1 MKIKSIIV
9 EDTFEG
15 MQAIKV
21 LLQEHCPQ
29 IEIVGEA
36 SNNDEAYRLINEVK
50 PQLAFLDINLNNE
63 TSFQLL
69 KRLYDE
75 DKIDFEFI
83 FFTAH
88 GETENLVKALRLSA
102 LDFFQKPVDKNELI
116 AAVRRVEGKI
126 NKTFADTKSQLEMM
140 FELAVSRKSEN
151 DKIAIQLLKGIIER
165 IEIKNILWLE
175 TDEVFGKKN
184 SNMTKFVLS
193 DGTFLRANKNIGYYK
208 KMLASDYDFFS
219 ISQSVLINRHYLRR
233 YVHSTKTVY
242 MENGKTHI
250 ASKRH
255 GQKLKDYLSSNREL
269 SKLLKE
275 DSTFTKWLN
284 KMLHR
289 FDSVS

>member
-1 MKIKSIIV
+1 MKIKSVIV

-15 MQAIKV
+15 MQAIKE
-21 LLQEHCPQ
+21 LLKEHCPQ
-29 IEIVGEA
+29 IEIVGDASTNEA
-36 SNNDEAYRLINEVK
+36 AYRLINEVK

-116 AAVRRVEGKI
+116 AAVKRVEGKI
-126 NKTFADTKSQLEMM
+126 NKTFVDTKNQLEMM
-140 FELAVSRKSEN
+140 FELAVSRKSMN
-151 DKIAIQLLKGIIER
+151 DKIAIQLPKGIIER
-165 IEIKNILWLE
+165 IQISEILWLQ
-175 TDEVFGKKN
+175 TDEIAGEKN
-184 SNMTKFVLS
+184 SNMTKFVLL
-193 DGTFLRANKNIGYYK
+193 DGSYIRAIKNIGFYK
-208 KMLASDYDFFS
+208 KMLSSDYDFFS
-219 ISQSVLINRHYLRR
+219 ISQSVLINRHYLKR
-233 YVHSTKTVY
+233 YISSTKTVY

-255 GQKLKDYLSSNREL
+255 GQKLKDYLASNKEL

-275 DSTFTKWLN
+275 DSVFTKWVN
-284 KMLHR
+284 KMLHKL
-289 FDSVS
+289 DNHI